1 MCQSEKNT
9 YQLGIDIGTSTIKLA
24 VIKNE
29 DICFRWQAVHQSQ
42 PAVWLSKGLAALSEQ
57 LEDGCKLAV
66 GITGRHSG
74 LFRQTLKA
82 AAVVRIFRP
91 L

>member
-29 DICFRWQAVHQSQ
+29 IFVSGGRQSI
-42 PAVWLSKGLAALSEQ
+42 S
-57 LEDGCKLAV
+57 
-66 GITGRHSG
+66 HSLQSG
-74 LFRQTLKA
+74 
-82 AAVVRIFRP
+82 
-91 L
+91 

>member
-74 LFRQTLKA
+74 LYRQTL
-82 AAVVRIFRP
+82 
-91 L
+91 